1 MVFFISTVGK
11 RGAHN
16 VTASAPKTRLPG
28 APSIFS
34 LLPFSALTSRFTLSH
49 VMPVGERREGE
60 RQWRKKRPTTEKLLI
75 GRFAFLPSVC
85 LLPKNERARWKL
97 AAMFKNLSSSFYW
110 VRSACSKFCLLPT
123 LLLSTLLYFQQ
134 WELRKVFKEVI
145 KFCTGW
151 NDRNFTKPLLLAKIS

>member
-1 MVFFISTVGK
+1 MPWQCSNGLPLRSPVGAVSEVTRQSRINSQGLSIHFVLVFKKWSFLFQRSI

-49 VMPVGERREGE
+49 IMPVCERREGE

-110 VRSACSKFCLLPT
+110 VRSACSSFAFCLHF
-123 LLLSTLLYFQQ
+123 Y
-134 WELRKVFKEVI
+134 
-145 KFCTGW
+145 
-151 NDRNFTKPLLLAKIS
+151 